1 MTRIILS
8 GALGKMGKA
17 ITACVENR
25 NDCKIVAGIDLANDE
40 STFPIFKSFND
51 INVDADVII
60 DFSHPSVLDELLNFA
75 KDKKIPAVIATTGL
89 NEQQIADIKTVSDD
103 VPLFFSANMS
113 IGVSL
118 VSELAKKAAKV
129 LQGSFDI
136 EIVEAHHNQ
145 KIDAPSGTALML
157 ADSISEALNEK
168 PIYEFDR
175 HSKRM
180 KRTKNEIGIH
190 AVRGGTI
197 VGEHEIIFAGP
208 DEVIKI
214 SHSAYSKQLFANG
227 SVNAGLFLVGK
238 EPGFYSM
245 KDLVNE

>member
-1 MTRIILS
+1 MN
-8 GALGKMGKA
+8 KK
-17 ITACVENR
+17 E
-25 NDCKIVAGIDLANDE
+25 E
-40 STFPIFKSFND
+40 F
-51 INVDADVII
+51 
-60 DFSHPSVLDELLNFA
+60 LDYA
-75 KDKKIPAVIATTGL
+75 KKTNTPAVICTTGL
-89 NEQQIADIKTVSDD
+89 DENQKKEILEASKEVAI
-103 VPLFFSANMS
+103 FFSANMS
-113 IGVSL
+113 LGVNL
-118 VSELAKKAAKV
+118 IAELARKATAV
-129 LQGSFDI
+129 LGNQFDI

-157 ADSISEALNEK
+157 ADSISEALDEK

>member
-25 NDCKIVAGIDLANDE
+25 NDCEIVAGVDLITAE
-40 STFPIFKSFND
+40 CKFPVFKSFYD

-60 DFSHPSVLDELLNFA
+60 DFSHPSVLEDLLSYA
-75 KDKKIPAVIATTGL
+75 KEKRIPAVIATTGL
-89 NEQQIADIKTVSDD
+89 NEQQIEEIKTASTD

-129 LQGSFDI
+129 LGGSFDI

-157 ADSISEALNEK
+157 ADSISEALDEK

>member
-8 GALGKMGKA
+8 GALGKMGRA
-17 ITACVENR
+17 IASCVENR
-25 NDCKIVAGIDLANDE
+25 NDCKIVAGVDIATE
-40 STFPIFKSFND
+40 ECTFPIFKSFNE

-60 DFSHPSVLDELLNFA
+60 DFSHPSVLDDLLSFA
-75 KDKKIPAVIATTGL
+75 KERKIPAVIATTGL
-89 NEQQIADIKTVSDD
+89 NEQQIAEIKTASND

-129 LQGSFDI
+129 LQGSFDV

-157 ADSISEALNEK
+157 ADSISEALDEK

-227 SVNAGLFLVGK
+227 SVNAGLFLEGK

-245 KDLVNE
+245 KDLVNS

>member
-17 ITACVENR
+17 ITACVDNR
-25 NDCKIVAGIDLANDE
+25 NDCEIVAGIDLATEECN
-40 STFPIFKSFND
+40 FPIFKSFND

-60 DFSHPSVLDELLNFA
+60 DFSHPSVLNDLLAFA
-75 KDKKIPAVIATTGL
+75 KEKKIPAVIATTGL
-89 NEQQIADIKTVSDD
+89 NDEQIEDIKNASKV

-157 ADSISEALNEK
+157 ADSISEALDEK

-238 EPGFYSM
+238 EPRFYSM
-245 KDLVNE
+245 KDLVNS

>member
-8 GALGKMGKA
+8 GALGKMGRA
-17 ITACVENR
+17 IATCVDNR
-25 NDCKIVAGIDLANDE
+25 DDCEIVAGVDL
-40 STFPIFKSFND
+40 STTECSFPIFKSFND
-51 INVDADVII
+51 INIDGDVII
-60 DFSHPSVLDELLNFA
+60 DFSHPSVLEDLLNFA
-75 KDKKIPAVIATTGL
+75 KEKKIPAVIATTGL
-89 NEQQIADIKTVSDD
+89 NEQQIESIKVASNN

-157 ADSISEALNEK
+157 ADSISEALDEK

-245 KDLVNE
+245 KDLINE

>member
-1 MTRIILS
+1 MIRIILS
-8 GALGKMGKA
+8 GALGKMGRA
-17 ITACVENR
+17 ITSCVDNR
-25 NDCKIVAGIDLANDE
+25 TDCKICAGVDLADADC
-40 STFPIFKSFND
+40 SFPVFKSFNE
-51 INVDADVII
+51 INVEADVII
-60 DFSHPSVLDELLNFA
+60 DFSHPSVLNDLLAFA
-75 KDKKIPAVIATTGL
+75 KENKIPAVIATTGL
-89 NEQQIADIKTVSDD
+89 NEQQIELIKNASND

-157 ADSISEALNEK
+157 ADSISEALDEK

-180 KRTKNEIGIH
+180 KRMKNEIGLH

-227 SVNAGLFLVGK
+227 SVNASLFLVGK
-238 EPGFYSM
+238 APGFYSM
-245 KDLVNE
+245 KDLVNS